1 MQKKIPTFETDKQA
15 QDFVDTANLAEYDLS
30 GGTPVQFE
38 FGVKSAHI
46 NMRVPQPLLDA
57 VKERARVRGMP
68 YTRFIRQLM
77 EREVFHP
84 VKPRSQARS

>member
-1 MQKKIPTFETDKQA
+1 MKKKIPTFETDKQA
-15 QDFVDTANLAEYDLS
+15 QEFVDTASLVEYDLS

-38 FGVKSAHI
+38 FEPKSGHL

-57 VKERARVRGMP
+57 VKERARVRGIP

-77 EREVFHP
+77 EREVSQP
-84 VKPRSQARS
+84 IKPSPAPPR